1 MKSACK
7 KVPHNRHLKRY
18 RDGFRIA
25 QEQAKRCDD
34 DDSDDSE
41 KVSAMFLSRALDVRV
56 FIKTRRPR
64 DVRETTV
71 QDGTVEETQRG
82 GGQLGEIEH
91 QQGVSR
97 VYENREEGKTG
108 GVSRP
113 ERTTSAGVEE
123 ESGRAE
129 RDEEEKEEEEERT
142 REFEQQQQQQQLE
155 RK

>member
-1 MKSACK
+1 M
-7 KVPHNRHLKRY
+7 
-18 RDGFRIA
+18 
-25 QEQAKRCDD
+25 
-34 DDSDDSE
+34 
-41 KVSAMFLSRALDVRV
+41 

-82 GGQLGEIEH
+82 GRRGEIEH

-113 ERTTSAGVEE
+113 ERRTSAGVEE

-129 RDEEEKEEEEERT
+129 RDEEEKEEEEEERT
-142 REFEQQQQQQQLE
+142 REFEQQQQQQLE

>member
-1 MKSACK
+1 
-7 KVPHNRHLKRY
+7 
-18 RDGFRIA
+18 
-25 QEQAKRCDD
+25 
-34 DDSDDSE
+34 
-41 KVSAMFLSRALDVRV
+41 MFLSRALDVRV

-82 GGQLGEIEH
+82 GRRGEIEH
-91 QQGVSR
+91 QGVSR

-113 ERTTSAGVEE
+113 ERRTSAGVEE

-129 RDEEEKEEEEERT
+129 RDEEEKEEEEEERT
-142 REFEQQQQQQQLE
+142 REFEQQQQQQLE

>member
-1 MKSACK
+1 M
-7 KVPHNRHLKRY
+7 
-18 RDGFRIA
+18 
-25 QEQAKRCDD
+25 
-34 DDSDDSE
+34 
-41 KVSAMFLSRALDVRV
+41 

-82 GGQLGEIEH
+82 GRRGEIEH
-91 QQGVSR
+91 QGVSR

-108 GVSRP
+108 GVSRR
-113 ERTTSAGVEE
+113 ERRTSAGVEE

-142 REFEQQQQQQQLE
+142 REFEQQQQQQLE

>member
-1 MKSACK
+1 
-7 KVPHNRHLKRY
+7 
-18 RDGFRIA
+18 
-25 QEQAKRCDD
+25 
-34 DDSDDSE
+34 
-41 KVSAMFLSRALDVRV
+41 MFLSRALDVRV
-56 FIKTRRPR
+56 CIKTRRPR

-82 GGQLGEIEH
+82 GRQLGEIEH

-113 ERTTSAGVEE
+113 ERTTRAGVEE

-129 RDEEEKEEEEERT
+129 RDEEEKEEEEEERT
-142 REFEQQQQQQQLE
+142 REFEQHQQQQLE

>member
-1 MKSACK
+1 
-7 KVPHNRHLKRY
+7 
-18 RDGFRIA
+18 
-25 QEQAKRCDD
+25 
-34 DDSDDSE
+34 
-41 KVSAMFLSRALDVRV
+41 MFLSRALDVRV
-56 FIKTRRPR
+56 CIKTRRPR

-71 QDGTVEETQRG
+71 QDGTSVEETQRG

-113 ERTTSAGVEE
+113 ERRTSAGVEE

>member
-1 MKSACK
+1 M
-7 KVPHNRHLKRY
+7 PHNRHLKRY

-34 DDSDDSE
+34 DSDDEE
-41 KVSAMFLSRALDVRV
+41 KVSEMFLSRALDVRV
-56 FIKTRRPR
+56 RIKTWRPR

-71 QDGTVEETQRG
+71 EDGNVEEAQRG
-82 GGQLGEIEH
+82 GRLGEIEH
-91 QQGVSR
+91 QHEGGGSR
-97 VYENREEGKTG
+97 VYENREEGEAG

-113 ERTTSAGVEE
+113 ERTKRAGVEE

-142 REFEQQQQQQQLE
+142 REFEQQQQQQLE

>member
-1 MKSACK
+1 M
-7 KVPHNRHLKRY
+7 
-18 RDGFRIA
+18 
-25 QEQAKRCDD
+25 
-34 DDSDDSE
+34 
-41 KVSAMFLSRALDVRV
+41 RV
-56 FIKTRRPR
+56 KTRRPR

-71 QDGTVEETQRG
+71 EDGTVEETQRG
-82 GGQLGEIEH
+82 GRLGEIEH
-91 QQGVSR
+91 QGVSR

-113 ERTTSAGVEE
+113 ERRTSAGVEE

-142 REFEQQQQQQQLE
+142 REFEQQQQQQLE

>member
-1 MKSACK
+1 M
-7 KVPHNRHLKRY
+7 
-18 RDGFRIA
+18 
-25 QEQAKRCDD
+25 
-34 DDSDDSE
+34 
-41 KVSAMFLSRALDVRV
+41 

-71 QDGTVEETQRG
+71 QDGPVEETQRG
-82 GGQLGEIEH
+82 GRQLGEIEH
-91 QQGVSR
+91 QQGGVSR

-113 ERTTSAGVEE
+113 ERRTSAGVEE

-129 RDEEEKEEEEERT
+129 RDEEEKEEEERT
-142 REFEQQQQQQQLE
+142 REFEQQQQQQLE

>member
-1 MKSACK
+1 
-7 KVPHNRHLKRY
+7 
-18 RDGFRIA
+18 
-25 QEQAKRCDD
+25 
-34 DDSDDSE
+34 
-41 KVSAMFLSRALDVRV
+41 MFLSRALDVRV

-82 GGQLGEIEH
+82 GQLGEIER
-91 QQGVSR
+91 GVSR

-113 ERTTSAGVEE
+113 ERTTRAGVEE

-142 REFEQQQQQQQLE
+142 REFEQQQQQQLE

>member
-1 MKSACK
+1 
-7 KVPHNRHLKRY
+7 
-18 RDGFRIA
+18 
-25 QEQAKRCDD
+25 
-34 DDSDDSE
+34 
-41 KVSAMFLSRALDVRV
+41 MFLSRALDVRV

-82 GGQLGEIEH
+82 GRQLGEIEH

-113 ERTTSAGVEE
+113 ERRTSAGVEE

-129 RDEEEKEEEEERT
+129 RDEEEKEEEEEERT
-142 REFEQQQQQQQLE
+142 REFEQQQQQQLE

>member
-1 MKSACK
+1 
-7 KVPHNRHLKRY
+7 
-18 RDGFRIA
+18 
-25 QEQAKRCDD
+25 
-34 DDSDDSE
+34 
-41 KVSAMFLSRALDVRV
+41 MFLSRALDVRV

-97 VYENREEGKTG
+97 VYENREEGEAG

>member
-1 MKSACK
+1 
-7 KVPHNRHLKRY
+7 
-18 RDGFRIA
+18 
-25 QEQAKRCDD
+25 
-34 DDSDDSE
+34 
-41 KVSAMFLSRALDVRV
+41 MFLSRALDVRV
-56 FIKTRRPR
+56 CIKTRRPR

-82 GGQLGEIEH
+82 GRVGEIAR
-91 QQGVSR
+91 GVSR

-113 ERTTSAGVEE
+113 ERRTSAGVEE

-129 RDEEEKEEEEERT
+129 RDEEEKEEEEEERT
-142 REFEQQQQQQQLE
+142 REFEQQQQQQLE

>member
-1 MKSACK
+1 
-7 KVPHNRHLKRY
+7 
-18 RDGFRIA
+18 
-25 QEQAKRCDD
+25 
-34 DDSDDSE
+34 
-41 KVSAMFLSRALDVRV
+41 MFLSRALDVRV
-56 FIKTRRPR
+56 CIKTRRPR

-82 GGQLGEIEH
+82 GRQLGEIEH

-113 ERTTSAGVEE
+113 ERRTSAGVEE

-129 RDEEEKEEEEERT
+129 RDEEEKEEEEEERT
-142 REFEQQQQQQQLE
+142 REFEQHQQQQLE